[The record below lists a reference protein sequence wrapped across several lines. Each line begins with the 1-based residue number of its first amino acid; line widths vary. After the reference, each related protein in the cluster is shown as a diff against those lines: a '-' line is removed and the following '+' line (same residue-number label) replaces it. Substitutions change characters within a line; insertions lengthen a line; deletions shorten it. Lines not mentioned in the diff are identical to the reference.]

1 VKSLEKVRIGGN
13 AGSDHYPLVVQVAVP
28 VSQ

>member
-13 AGSDHYPLVVQVAVP
+13 AGSDHFPLVVRVAIP
-28 VSQ
+28 VTQ